1 MLPTPPPSAS
11 SQSPISTA
19 TPSTPGFLG
28 LMDPRTRG
36 HSTSSVGTEKLGST
50 SPLQANQSNHKVPV
64 FEPISPPCER
74 VKLPPPPPPDAPPPT
89 TPAKR
94 YSPIPPTPGDR
105 HQDTS
110 TKQGK
115 DLKGSHSKTSRDS
128 YRNNRQSEKDYD
140 WRRRDRESS
149 RDRRDYSSSRSRWDD
164 RGSSYYSEKESRYSS
179 HKEYSSRGRSGGESR
194 NGYGK
199 NDNRKSSSR
208 DNDSKRRRDSDES
221 CSSEKSGKSWKPV
234 NEPSSGGATESMDV
248 KDGRTKVGSSEKP
261 KESAVSSVSV
271 EPLSKGTSSLNAS
284 LGDELN
290 KLPGSTLSILVNAPQ
305 KRSTSHNTMTENGDH
320 GQSHSSTEKQKLEED
335 GPSTGSVLK
344 EHGSV
349 GGSLDHG
356 INTVNAEST
365 SISVAADVKNSSDS
379 LGCLAE
385 QGMKSKSGSGN
396 LQKGDIGY
404 YPEVEDISPVSS
416 PNAAKTSTTTNET
429 VVPNSSTV
437 TSDSRLELSE
447 EPCVNKDAQVVTE
460 DDDAMSLSSISS
472 NEETLEVAKPERVQ
486 PITVPPPTIPFP
498 PFVPPP
504 FIPHFDPTVPPPSMA
519 PLSILPPP
527 LPIAVPPPPIQN
539 LAPPHPLVPPSFHP
553 TYPPQFPSTITAA
566 PPLPVQPQYQPYPS
580 GHLQP
585 SHEQRPTQ
593 KKTWKAKISEE
604 CLRIVSKELELILK
618 RDVNKRLVEN
628 SAFKALDGWWD
639 NLGKTKVRRSI
650 NSFKRLTFRQTK
662 YFENMVIFLDM
673 YFGQISICFYPL
685 TISSLT

>member
-11 SQSPISTA
+11 SHSPIST
-19 TPSTPGFLG
+19 TPSTPGSLG

-36 HSTSSVGTEKLGST
+36 QSTSSVGTEKLGSA
-50 SPLQANQSNHKVPV
+50 SPPQALQSNQSNHKIPV

-74 VKLPPPPPPDAPPPT
+74 VKLPPPPPPDVPPPT

-94 YSPIPPTPGDR
+94 YSPIPPTQGDR
-105 HQDTS
+105 HQDTL

-115 DLKGSHSKTSRDS
+115 ESKGSYSKTSRDS
-128 YRNNRQSEKDYD
+128 YRNNRQSEKDFD
-140 WRRRDRESS
+140 WRRRDRDSS
-149 RDRRDYSSSRSRWDD
+149 RDRRDYSSSRSRWDE
-164 RGSSYYSEKESRYSS
+164 RGSSYYPEKESRYSS
-179 HKEYSSRGRSGGESR
+179 HKDYSSRGRSGGGEGR
-194 NGYGK
+194 NGHGK

-234 NEPSSGGATESMDV
+234 NEPSSGGATESTDV
-248 KDGRTKVGSSEKP
+248 KDGRTKVSSSEKP
-261 KESAVSSVSV
+261 KESAVSSISV
-271 EPLSKGTSSLNAS
+271 EPS
-284 LGDELN
+284 LGDESN
-290 KLPGSTLSILVNAPQ
+290 KLHGSPLSIPVNASQ
-305 KRSTSHNTMTENGDH
+305 KLSTSHNTTMENGDL
-320 GQSHSSTEKQKLEED
+320 GQLHPSTDCLAKQKLEEEV
-335 GPSTGSVLK
+335 SSIGSVLK

-349 GGSLDHG
+349 GGHLDHG
-356 INTVNAEST
+356 MNRVNAENMSKL
-365 SISVAADVKNSSDS
+365 VAADEKNPTD
-379 LGCLAE
+379 LLEHLAE
-385 QGMKSKSGSGN
+385 QGTKPKSGSGN

-416 PNAAKTSTTTNET
+416 PNAAKTSTTTCQA
-429 VVPNSSTV
+429 VIPNASTV

-447 EPCVNKDAQVVTE
+447 EPAVDKDAQGVTEDVQGVTE

-472 NEETLEVAKPERVQ
+472 NEETLEVAEPERV
-486 PITVPPPTIPFP
+486 PPMTVPPPTIPFP

-504 FIPHFDPTVPPPSMA
+504 FIPPFDPTVPPPSMT

-553 TYPPQFPSTITAA
+553 TYPPQFSSTITGV
-566 PPLPVQPQYQPYPS
+566 PPLPVQPQYQPYSS
-580 GHLQP
+580 GHLPP
-585 SHEQRPTQ
+585 SHEQRQTH

-639 NLGKTKVRRSI
+639 NLGKTKVRMSI
-650 NSFKRLTFRQTK
+650 YSQETNH
-662 YFENMVIFLDM
+662 
-673 YFGQISICFYPL
+673 
-685 TISSLT
+685 